1 MGALAIGV
9 LFSEVTPGHCLLTP
23 PPIQNQTS
31 ERRPG
36 DQPSPSRPAFTWEGW
51 EAEMGLELWLDLD
64 QQWSV
69 IVFLEGG
76 PLPRPKCGLLPNT
89 QK

>member
-1 MGALAIGV
+1 MKEVFIRKSV
-9 LFSEVTPGHCLLTP
+9 L
-23 PPIQNQTS
+23 
-31 ERRPG
+31 
-36 DQPSPSRPAFTWEGW
+36 
-51 EAEMGLELWLDLD
+51 EMELELWLDLD